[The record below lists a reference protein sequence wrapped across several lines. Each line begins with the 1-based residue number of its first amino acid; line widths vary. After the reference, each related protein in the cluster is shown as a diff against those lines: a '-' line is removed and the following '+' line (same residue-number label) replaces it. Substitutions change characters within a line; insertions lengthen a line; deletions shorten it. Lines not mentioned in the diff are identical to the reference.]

1 MDCATFDALL
11 IDALDGLLAPAEE
24 IRFRKHAE
32 QCAHCGAMFA
42 EVEQGMMA
50 LKSLEEIEP
59 PAHLVHNVM
68 AQTAY
73 ADHGVTVHVPGG
85 VEHPNLWT
93 RIRNSVIRPVM
104 QPRFAMSLGMAF
116 FSITFVLNVAGVSRK
131 DLMALRP
138 STFKTTATVKLSEAE
153 GKIFAYFDNI
163 RFVYEFE
170 TLIRNVKKNEKKPA
184 KPNNSNNKNE
194 DTSQARPQRSA
205 GEMATLKFSVG
216 PSATHNS
223 SHPVKDLA

>member
-24 IRFRKHAE
+24 IRFRSHAK
-32 QCAHCGAMFA
+32 QCAPCGAMFA

-68 AQTAY
+68 AKTAF
-73 ADHGVTVHVPGG
+73 ADHGITVHVPGG
-85 VEHPNLWT
+85 VERQSVWT
-93 RIRNSVIRPVM
+93 QVRNSVIRPVM

-131 DLMALRP
+131 DLLALRP

-170 TLIRNVKKNEKKPA
+170 TLIRNVKKNDKKPA
-184 KPNNSNNKNE
+184 KPNSNNKND
-194 DTSQARPQRSA
+194 DTSEARPSKPA